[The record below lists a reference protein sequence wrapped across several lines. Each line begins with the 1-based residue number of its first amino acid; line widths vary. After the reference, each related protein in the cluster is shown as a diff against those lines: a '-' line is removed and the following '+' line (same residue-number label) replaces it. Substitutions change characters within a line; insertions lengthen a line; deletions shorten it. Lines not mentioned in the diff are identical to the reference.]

1 VQAAVPEDEPD
12 PEPPAAAA
20 EVAAE
25 VGLATDAGVLDDD
38 AAGVAEEPDAAGDD
52 DELQPAASTPAVRNV
67 TASGAP
73 VARRP
78 SGGRVM

>member
-1 VQAAVPEDEPD
+1 VQAAVPEDVPD

-20 EVAAE
+20 GVELLTE
-25 VGLATDAGVLDDD
+25 AGVLGDD
-38 AAGVAEEPDAAGDD
+38 AWVVVAGEPEAAGGD

-67 TASGAP
+67 TASGAL
-73 VARRP
+73 VVRRP